1 MHGRRGRARRESRSI
16 QVSAADDC
24 RGPFHG
30 DLFFL
35 PWLLVGTVLCLWL
48 ATEQASRQELASKQA
63 STHSTFLV
71 RHRHPHPHLVNLIIN
86 LKLNL
91 EPRADKPRLR
101 PQLQL
106 QLQQQPQLP
115 PRFPAGIALLSA
127 KEHADKPRQGSKAH
141 QQAPRPSQLERSL
154 IAADYKIT
162 TTYLIPVTCGR
173 NGSTP
178 LAQNLNSV
186 GLALFPPTNSTIFR
200 PVFPVR
206 SELRR

>member
-115 PRFPAGIALLSA
+115 PRDPGGRNLA
-127 KEHADKPRQGSKAH
+127 
-141 QQAPRPSQLERSL
+141 SQLASRSYQPRNMPTSHDK
-154 IAADYKIT
+154 AARRINRH
-162 TTYLIPVTCGR
+162 LVHR
-173 NGSTP
+173 NWN
-178 LAQNLNSV
+178 AV
-186 GLALFPPTNSTIFR
+186 
-200 PVFPVR
+200 
-206 SELRR
+206 